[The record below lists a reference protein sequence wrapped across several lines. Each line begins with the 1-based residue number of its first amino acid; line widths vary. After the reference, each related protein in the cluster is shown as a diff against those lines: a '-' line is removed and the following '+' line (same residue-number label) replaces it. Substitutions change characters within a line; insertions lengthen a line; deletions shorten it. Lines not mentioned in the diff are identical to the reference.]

1 MKKDNRG
8 LSLVELIIVMAIIA
22 VIAGAASI
30 GVGLITGRPADKCAS
45 RLQTVM
51 QNNRI
56 TTMGKLDAS
65 MRIYMDAAGCIY
77 VDELI
82 KVNES
87 TTNTV
92 TTQVGAAGVVLQYK
106 ITGEDAYR
114 ELTPGTVLLLS
125 FDRSSGAFK
134 DLTAMGLPG
143 HYCEEIK
150 IVKGNRTKILRLS
163 YLTGKISLE

>member
-8 LSLVELIIVMAIIA
+8 LSLVEVVIVLAIMA
-22 VIAGAASI
+22 VLGTVVSV
-30 GVGLITGRPADKCAS
+30 GVNLVTGKPADQCAS

-51 QNNRI
+51 QNNRM

-65 MRIYMDAAGCIY
+65 MRIYMDAAGNIY

-92 TTQVGAAGVVLQYK
+92 TTQVGTAGVVLSYK
-106 ITGEDAYR
+106 ITGEAAYR
-114 ELTPGTVLLLS
+114 ELIPGTALLLS
-125 FDRSSGAFK
+125 YDRSSGAFK
-134 DLTAMGLPG
+134 DLTAMGLSG

-150 IVKGNRTKILRLS
+150 IVKGNRTKILKLS

>member
-8 LSLVELIIVMAIIA
+8 LSLVELVIVMAIMA
-22 VIAGAASI
+22 VLGTVVSI
-30 GVGLITGRPADKCAS
+30 GVNLVTGRPADKCAS

-51 QNNRI
+51 QNNRM

-65 MRIYMDAAGCIY
+65 MRIYMDAAGGIY

-92 TTQVGAAGVVLQYK
+92 TTQVGEAGVVLFYK
-106 ITGEDAYR
+106 ITGEADYR
-114 ELTPGTVLLLS
+114 ELTPGTALLLS
-125 FDRSSGAFK
+125 YDRSSGAFK
-134 DLTAMGLPG
+134 DLTSMGLSG

-150 IVKGNRTKILRLS
+150 IVKGNRTKILKLS